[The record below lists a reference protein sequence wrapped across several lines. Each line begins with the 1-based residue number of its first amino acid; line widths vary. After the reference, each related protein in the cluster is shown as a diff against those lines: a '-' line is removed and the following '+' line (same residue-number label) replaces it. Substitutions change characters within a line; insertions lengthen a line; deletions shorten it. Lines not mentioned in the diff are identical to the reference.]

1 MKDLNSIKIIFNY
14 YSKKKFYRVFIII
27 TISYKYLIDLIN
39 IKETKN

>member
-1 MKDLNSIKIIFNY
+1 MKDLKTIKIIFNY
-14 YSKKKFYRVFIII
+14 YLKEKFHRVFIMI

>member
-1 MKDLNSIKIIFNY
+1 MKDLKSIKIIFNY
-14 YSKKKFYRVFIII
+14 YSKEKFYKVFIMI